1 MKFWRQFGRVLA
13 GTLDAVIAYERKKA
27 YNNRMRKVI
36 DGEEKNINRAYI
48 ALGKHYYRNLRQ
60 ASPDE
65 AAKLLC
71 RAIDESRAREQAARR
86 LLQITIQGKRHAG
99 AVAVIGGAGGPTAVF
114 VARTKEKRPES
125 QNHWNK
131 ESKP

>member
-1 MKFWRQFGRVLA
+1 MKFWLQLGRMMA
-13 GTLDAVIAYERKKA
+13 GAMDAVIAYERKKA

-48 ALGKHYYRNLRQ
+48 ALGKYYYKNLR
-60 ASPDE
+60 ASSQDE

-71 RAIDESRAREQAARR
+71 RAIDESRTREQAARK
-86 LLQITIQGKRHAG
+86 LLQITMQGKRNAG
-99 AVAVIGGAGGPTAVF
+99 AVAVIGGADGPTAVF
-114 VARTKEKRPES
+114 VARIQKKQPES
-125 QNHWNK
+125 TNNRNK

>member
-1 MKFWRQFGRVLA
+1 MKFWLQLGRMMIGA
-13 GTLDAVIAYERKKA
+13 MDAVIAYERKKA

-48 ALGKHYYRNLRQ
+48 ALGKHYYKNLRTSSQ
-60 ASPDE
+60 DE

-71 RAIDESRAREQAARR
+71 RAIDESRTREQAARK
-86 LLQITIQGKRHAG
+86 LLQITIQGKRSAG
-99 AVAVIGGAGGPTAVF
+99 AVAVIGGADGPATVF
-114 VARTKEKRPES
+114 VARMQQKHPEPT
-125 QNHWNK
+125 NNRKK